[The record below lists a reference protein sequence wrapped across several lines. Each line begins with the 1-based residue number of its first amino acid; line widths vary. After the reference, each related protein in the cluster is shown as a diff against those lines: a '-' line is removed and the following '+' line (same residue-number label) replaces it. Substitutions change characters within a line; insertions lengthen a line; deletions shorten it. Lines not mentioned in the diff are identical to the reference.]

1 MKPYNTAGRE
11 IGEDE
16 SMGPTRTS
24 LLLLSL
30 TSTTI
35 WAEAKLGKAL
45 TLDQPSSVAQ
55 VLQNPTE
62 GKTVQIKGKITE
74 VCQMMGCWMALADVS
89 DGTKT
94 IRIKVEDGDIVFP
107 KDGAGKIAIAEGKLI
122 KQELTRDQVIAKAKH
137 EAEEQGRKFDPKK
150 IKQGSTFYEIQ
161 GTGAVI
167 VD

>member
-1 MKPYNTAGRE
+1 M
-11 IGEDE
+11 
-16 SMGPTRTS
+16 RTS
-24 LLLLSL
+24 LLLLVV

-35 WAEAKLGKAL
+35 WAEAKLGKPL
-45 TLDQPSSVAQ
+45 TLNPPSSVSQ
-55 VLQNPTE
+55 VLQNPGEYT
-62 GKTVQIKGKITE
+62 GKTVQVKGKITE
-74 VCQMMGCWMALADVS
+74 VCQAMGCWMALADVA
-89 DGTKT
+89 DGSKT

-122 KQELTRDQVIAKAKH
+122 KHELTRDQVIAKAKH

-150 IKQGSTFYEIQ
+150 IKQGSISYEIQ